1 MGSMSTTNRTI
12 VSILAAE
19 NILVRL
25 PGIDFTAIYKDFMVQ
40 ENQRE

>member
-1 MGSMSTTNRTI
+1 MSTANRSI

-25 PGIDFTAIYKDFMVQ
+25 PGIDFTAIYRDFMV
-40 ENQRE
+40 EVNHGREVL